1 MTRKLYI
8 NKLAALVSLTLSIS
22 LKLDL
27 FFKKGGNQG

>member
-8 NKLAALVSLTLSIS
+8 NKLEALVLLTLSIS

-27 FFKKGGNQG
+27 LIKKGGNQD